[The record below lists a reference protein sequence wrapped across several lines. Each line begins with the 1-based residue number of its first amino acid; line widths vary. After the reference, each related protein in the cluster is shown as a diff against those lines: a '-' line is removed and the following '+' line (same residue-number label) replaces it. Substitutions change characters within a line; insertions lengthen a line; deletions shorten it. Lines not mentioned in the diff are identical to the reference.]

1 MTVQK
6 EALVAKRAYE
16 IWEQAGRPH
25 GRDREHW
32 LQATSEI
39 EQTAAMVNGDAPVHA
54 SPSKVVT
61 GDAPVRGPMPA
72 VAKPH
77 KATMATTAAAKPTT
91 MAMTAAI
98 KPSNATVATTA
109 AARTK
114 AVPKA
119 RTVQAKKK
127 TLVAPKKSK

>member
-32 LQATSEI
+32 LQAASEI

-54 SPSKVVT
+54 SPSKVVS
-61 GDAPVRGPMPA
+61 GDAPVHGPMPA

-77 KATMATTAAAKPTT
+77 KATMATTAAAKPT
-91 MAMTAAI
+91 MAPTAAI

-127 TLVAPKKSK
+127 TLAAPKKSK

>member
-32 LQATSEI
+32 LQAASEI
-39 EQTAAMVNGDAPVHA
+39 EQTAAPSKVVSGDAPVH
-54 SPSKVVT
+54 
-61 GDAPVRGPMPA
+61 GQMPA

-77 KATMATTAAAKPTT
+77 KAMMATTAAAKPT
-91 MAMTAAI
+91 MAPTAAI

-127 TLVAPKKSK
+127 TLAAPKKSK

>member
-54 SPSKVVT
+54 SPNKVVS
-61 GDAPVRGPMPA
+61 GDAPVHGPMPA

-77 KATMATTAAAKPTT
+77 KATMATTAAAKPT
-91 MAMTAAI
+91 MAPTAAI
-98 KPSNATVATTA
+98 KPSNATTA

-127 TLVAPKKSK
+127 TFAAPKKSK

>member
-39 EQTAAMVNGDAPVHA
+39 ETAAMVNGDTPVHA
-54 SPSKVVT
+54 SPGKVVS

-72 VAKPH
+72 AAKPH
-77 KATMATTAAAKPTT
+77 KAAMATTAAAKPM
-91 MAMTAAI
+91 MAPTAAI
-98 KPSNATVATTA
+98 KPSNATMATTA

-127 TLVAPKKSK
+127 TLAAPKKSK